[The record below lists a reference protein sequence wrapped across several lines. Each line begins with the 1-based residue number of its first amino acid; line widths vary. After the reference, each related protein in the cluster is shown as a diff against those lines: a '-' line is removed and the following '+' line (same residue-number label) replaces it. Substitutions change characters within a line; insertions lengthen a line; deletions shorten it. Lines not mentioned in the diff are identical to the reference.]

1 MASILISG
9 ASIAGPTL
17 AWWLVEQGH
26 DVTIVERSRGPRP
39 GGQAIDVRGRA
50 LEVIERMGLLDGL
63 EALRTRMKGMSA
75 VAADGSELWHTEEMT
90 YSGGALDS
98 GDVEL
103 LRDDLAAL
111 LLGPVADRI
120 ELAYSDSIT
129 ALDEEADGITASFAK
144 TPPRRFDLIVGA
156 DGIHSNVRRL
166 AFGDEAPFI
175 HPLGHGLAIFTTPN
189 IIGLEDWQIS
199 YEAGDANCL
208 IYTVRANRELRACF
222 TFPATLAD
230 EQDGD
235 VAAQKAMLREKV
247 AGLGWEVPRFLA
259 EMDAA
264 PDFYFGTMA
273 QIRMPHWTKGRVALV
288 GDAGYCPSPFTG
300 QGTSLAIVGAYVL
313 AQEIGRAPADHATAF
328 ARYEARMRPFV
339 AKNQAI
345 VEVSTSVDLSDDVQR
360 DHVLSVIAEAKNA
373 ILLDGTVI

>member
-50 LEVIERMGLLDGL
+50 LEVIEHMGLLDGL
-63 EALRTRMKGMSA
+63 QALRTRMKGMSA
-75 VAADGSELWHTEEMT
+75 VAADGSELWRTEEMT

-111 LLGPVADRI
+111 LLGPVTDRI
-120 ELAYSDSIT
+120 TLIHGETIT
-129 ALDEEADGITASFAK
+129 ALDEDADGITAHFAK
-144 TPPRRFDLIVGA
+144 APPCRFDLAIGA

-199 YEAGDANCL
+199 HEAGDANCL

-230 EQDGD
+230 EQDGN

-373 ILLDGTVI
+373 ILLNGTVI